1 MFRGHSILIYFAVC
15 ATSLAGWNANI
26 WPASNTSPRYV
37 VASAGG
43 TNIYAKDMWSWQCHS
58 ALVERASLAGVP
70 PPTGTNFYR
79 FEHDNLQAMKDWV
92 EAYCTKYL
100 AITGTVEQLEE
111 TLATGIAF
119 TNAVHYWTP
128 TGMIAAFN
136 LPTNFFDYTPY
147 RDLNNYAGTQNSPQI
162 FTNVVETGFV
172 YVVCGEQADNCYKYI
187 ELGEICGYK
196 CYETTVITND
206 GQYGWD
212 ALRLCIT
219 NLKWT
224 YSRCASNDVVL
235 FEADFGTN
243 SSYTYDSGEIY
254 YAHACWARAESNFD
268 MCCDAAQ
275 EYITNCY
282 SIAET
287 GVIQT
292 CSTFDPI
299 VRKETNDEWN
309 SVYIRESCEI
319 HDYIKSRTG
328 YGDWFESDPTCVDH
342 YEGTY
347 SLYSREYD
355 YSYFLDCNSWTG
367 LARCYPQT
375 NAYSFAANVWVYER
389 VNANNVTNKITDSYS
404 ITNGTT
410 EICVGNYPDSF
421 YSPDYFICEP
431 APISELV
438 YPSVGLSWTDR
449 AATNLFELQ
458 DAGINTNIINRWWTL
473 KTTYKPENSF
483 YTLDWSVSYNL
494 HTPPGKVLYDET
506 FVSSVELNCDVAY
519 TDIYGVVT
527 HEYAGRTDSDTK
539 TEYRSDKKTGT
550 LSPQVP
556 YYLFEWEFEY
566 D

>member
-1 MFRGHSILIYFAVC
+1 
-15 ATSLAGWNANI
+15 
-26 WPASNTSPRYV
+26 
-37 VASAGG
+37 
-43 TNIYAKDMWSWQCHS
+43 MWSWQCHS
-58 ALVERASLAGVP
+58 ALVERATLVGVAI
-70 PPTGTNFYR
+70 PTGTNFFR
-79 FEHDNLQAMKDWV
+79 TEHDNLQAMKTWV
-92 EAYCTKYL
+92 SANCGYFL
-100 AITGTVEQLEE
+100 AITQSVESLNGYF
-111 TLATGIAF
+111 ADGKAF
-119 TNAVHYWTP
+119 TDLPYWTP
-128 TGMIAAFN
+128 ARMIAAFG
-136 LPTNFFDYTPY
+136 LPTNFFTYTPY
-147 RDLNNYAGTQNSPQI
+147 RDINGYANFYWPQGCPIVTTNVASNSWEIWSSDCYNPPPQGCTWTNWSEGGPCEGYCYTVTVTIATQDCNYA
-162 FTNVVETGFV
+162 V
-172 YVVCGEQADNCYKYI
+172 D
-187 ELGEICGYK
+187 
-196 CYETTVITND
+196 
-206 GQYGWD
+206 YGWD
-212 ALRLCIT
+212 KLRLCIT

-254 YAHACWARAESNFD
+254 YDHACWARVESNFD
-268 MCCDAAQ
+268 ICCDAAQ

-309 SVYIRESCEI
+309 SVYITESCEI

-328 YGDWFESDPTCVDH
+328 YGDYFESDPTCVDH
-342 YEGTY
+342 WEGTY

-410 EICVGNYPDSF
+410 EICNGNYPDFF
-421 YSPDYFICEP
+421 YSPSCIMCEP
-431 APISELV
+431 KLMSEMV
-438 YPSVGLSWTDR
+438 NPYVALSWDER

-458 DAGINTNIINRWWTL
+458 DAGINTNILNRWWTL
-473 KTTYKPENSF
+473 KTTDKPENSF

-494 HTPPGKVLYDET
+494 HTPSGKVLYDET

-519 TDIYGVVT
+519 TDIYDVVT

-539 TEYRSDKKTGT
+539 TEYRSDKETGT

-556 YYLFEWEFEY
+556 YYLFEWDFDY
-566 D
+566 K